1 MAISIFIVFYVLCE
15 KNEGKIM
22 ENNLRQCA
30 QRTQNERK
38 TFHFDTK
45 LFHFD
50 FDDMREQKMVQQL
63 IESQFNIEKCLKEAK
78 RSFFL
83 HFTHIHLTEK
93 VGKAAMK
100 RRNINCSFY
109 FALRLQC
116 QIYQYIYRLYVC
128 VLVNECAR

>member
-1 MAISIFIVFYVLCE
+1 
-15 KNEGKIM
+15 M

-78 RSFFL
+78 RSFFFAFHTYTFNRESGKSRDEVEEYKL
-83 HFTHIHLTEK
+83 QFLFRFETSMSNLSIHL
-93 VGKAAMK
+93 
-100 RRNINCSFY
+100 
-109 FALRLQC
+109 
-116 QIYQYIYRLYVC
+116 
-128 VLVNECAR
+128 